1 MTDATIPETIIA
13 KTELAAASKDV
24 QSEWLECIPW
34 TGSEKDLP
42 VGEVTT
48 VPDFRAMDLVRRW
61 EVLDVEEDEGF
72 RTVKYSELKPT
83 DKIIGC
89 QMNEKSFD
97 KVVSTYGK
105 NFFKAARAGNGKM
118 YNRWEWRDAFG
129 SDVLE
134 LEALK
139 QVRQNSST
147 FKVGA

>member
-1 MTDATIPETIIA
+1 MTDATIAETIIA
-13 KTELAAASKDV
+13 KSEVAAIKPTDTN
-24 QSEWLECIPW
+24 WLECIPW

-48 VPDFRAMDLVRRW
+48 VPNFRAMDLVRRW
-61 EVLDVEEDEGF
+61 EILDVEEDEGF
-72 RTVKYSELKPT
+72 RTVKFSELKPN

-89 QMNEKSFD
+89 QINENSFN
-97 KVVSTYGK
+97 KVVSTYGQ
-105 NFFKAARAGNGKM
+105 NFFMAARANGGKK
-118 YNRWEWRDAFG
+118 YNRWEWKDAFG

-139 QVRQNSST
+139 QVRQNSSV